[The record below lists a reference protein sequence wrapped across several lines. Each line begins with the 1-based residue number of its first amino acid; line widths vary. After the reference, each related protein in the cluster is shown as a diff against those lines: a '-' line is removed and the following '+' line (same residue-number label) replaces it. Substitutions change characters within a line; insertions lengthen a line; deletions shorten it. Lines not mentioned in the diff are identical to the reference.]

1 MANLTF
7 RAHLCLGGLK
17 AKHEED
23 FVSFNENIG
32 GGGNSQVVFACLL
45 VSKGNGKCNGVN
57 RE

>member
-32 GGGNSQVVFACLL
+32 GGGNSRVVFACPS
-45 VSKGNGKCNGVN
+45 VSKGNGK
-57 RE
+57 